1 MTLIINDH
9 LKTLSRMNRLKIYL
23 RYTLLLFS
31 TLAFTSSYAQNTF
44 RTTTKSVIPFLEYL
58 PQGYNGNS
66 NKYPVVIFL
75 HGLGERGPCT
85 TDIATLKA
93 GIGPVERNGP
103 PKHVKYGTQ
112 FPFIL
117 ISPQL
122 KNNWTDWPAA
132 YVLEV
137 IDYVKTYLRIDER
150 RIYLTG
156 LSLGGGGTWT
166 SALTFP
172 KLFAAIAPVC
182 GSRNSVTK
190 ACLLSAEN
198 MPVWAFHGDADTTI
212 PVNRTISMVN
222 AINAC
227 TPAPKPLAKVTIYPG
242 VKHNSWDNAYKPD
255 HTIHNPNVYDWMLS
269 FVNTTNVS
277 NKIPTC
283 NAGVDQTVS
292 VTGLTIS
299 GSGSDIDGSIA
310 SYQWTKIS
318 GPTATLTYANT
329 SKLKLSYLKA
339 GTYVFKLRV
348 TDGNGDGDS
357 DYVKIVKQ

>member
-1 MTLIINDH
+1 MIKKNWIRYSLLIIA
-9 LKTLSRMNRLKIYL
+9 TLFI
-23 RYTLLLFS
+23 S
-31 TLAFTSSYAQNTF
+31 TSYAQNTF
-44 RTTTKSVIPFLEYL
+44 RTTTKSVIGFLEYL

-93 GIGPVERNGP
+93 GIGTVERNGP
-103 PKHVKYGTQ
+103 PKYTKAGTQ

-122 KNNWTDWPAA
+122 KNNWTDWPTA

-166 SALTFP
+166 SALAYP

-182 GSRNSVTK
+182 GSRNSVSK
-190 ACLLSAEN
+190 ACILSTEN

-227 TPAPKPLAKVTIYPG
+227 MPAPKPMAKITIYPG
-242 VKHNSWDNAYKPD
+242 VSHSGCWNYAYKPD
-255 HTIHNPNVYDWMLS
+255 HTIHNPNIYDWLLS
-269 FVNTTNVS
+269 YVNTTNVS
-277 NKIPTC
+277 NKVPTC
-283 NAGVDQTVS
+283 NAGTDKTVS
-292 VTGLTIS
+292 VTDLTIS
-299 GSGSDIDGSIA
+299 GSGSDIDGSITG
-310 SYQWTKIS
+310 YQWIKLS

-329 SKLKLSYLKA
+329 SKLKLSSLKA
-339 GTYVFKLRV
+339 GTYIFKLRV
-348 TDGNGDGDS
+348 TDSKGDGDS

>member
-1 MTLIINDH
+1 MAREMIKKNWLPYSLLIIA
-9 LKTLSRMNRLKIYL
+9 TLFI
-23 RYTLLLFS
+23 S
-31 TLAFTSSYAQNTF
+31 TSYAQNTF
-44 RTTTKSVIPFLEYL
+44 RTTTKSVIGFLEYL

-85 TDIATLKA
+85 TDIAKLKA
-93 GIGPVERNGP
+93 GISPVERNGP
-103 PKHVKYGTQ
+103 PKYTKAGTQ

-122 KNNWTDWPAA
+122 KNNYTDWPTA
-132 YVLEV
+132 YVNEV
-137 IDYVKTYLRIDER
+137 IEYCKTYLRIDEK

-166 SALTFP
+166 TSLTYP

-182 GSRNSVTK
+182 GSRNSVPK
-190 ACLLSAEN
+190 ACILSSEN

-212 PVNRTISMVN
+212 PVYRTISMVN

-227 TPAPKPLAKVTIYPG
+227 MPAPKPLAKITIYPG
-242 VKHNSWDNAYKPD
+242 VSHSGCWNNAYKPD
-255 HTIHNPNVYDWMLS
+255 HTVHNPNIYDWLLS
-269 FVNTTNVS
+269 YVNTSNAS
-277 NKIPTC
+277 NKVPTC
-283 NAGVDQTVS
+283 NAGSDKIVS
-292 VTGLTIS
+292 VTSLTIS
-299 GSGSDIDGSIA
+299 GSGSDTDGSIA

-329 SKLKLSYLKA
+329 SKLKLSSLKA
-339 GTYVFKLRV
+339 GTYIFKLRV
-348 TDGNGDGDS
+348 TDNKGDGDS
-357 DYVKIVKQ
+357 DYIKIVKQ